1 MDHAERAMPINI
13 GNESLEGILL
23 TLNLEKG
30 KNTMFCKYRFI
41 FNKPLLIYFYKY
53 MTTLLIFAFK
63 HFKYLYF

>member
-1 MDHAERAMPINI
+1 MCGMGEDEASFWLSGQTNVDHAERAMPINI

-41 FNKPLLIYFYKY
+41 FNKPLLI
-53 MTTLLIFAFK
+53 
-63 HFKYLYF
+63 